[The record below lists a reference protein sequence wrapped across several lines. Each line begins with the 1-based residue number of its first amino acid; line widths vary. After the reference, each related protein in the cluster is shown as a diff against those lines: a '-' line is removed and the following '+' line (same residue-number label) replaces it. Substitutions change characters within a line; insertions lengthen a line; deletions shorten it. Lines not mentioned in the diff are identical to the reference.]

1 MSEYDQSCYNPSLDR
16 VSDGA
21 QHSKAWEEYKAYG
34 TAGRNE
40 DEIEEKNSSDRRFA
54 EEEEEEEEGRTNKNK
69 MIIPKEQLIKQKS
82 YGKIGKTVWDKK
94 AHGGKYYI
102 STGEKKKGYDALEQ
116 TPDGTII
123 KREPGY
129 EKPQSGHTTNFVGNH
144 MTQGAIDLVQ
154 HELTRVD
161 PKMKEERMRRLEEAK
176 GIKREPPKLLKVEKN
191 KKKVLMIGDREKGDT
206 DDGEEEEEGRSP
218 ENRVINIDR
227 YTWEDR
233 DGEIIVRLQ
242 HDEKLMD
249 LKSAQLE
256 IQNERSFTV
265 SIKSKEER
273 NKVYVLSV
281 PCLFDAIVREKSCM
295 LTTAKSLRVTLVKT
309 EVGKAW
315 KRLSSSES
323 SENSML
329 RLNNAPDGKVK
340 EKGIVIINNNNSNN
354 INLRDLRAEVIK
366 FRDGNLAPKFTPSK
380 TPEEIENELDAQI
393 NDVSTPMEFASL
405 KEAMQSCDHY
415 ESSGDHANAI
425 KSFSSALFFL
435 RFFTSSSSPP
445 ASEDGSEDTTTLEE
459 GGKSTS
465 TTTMEVKIM
474 DCLRRR
480 AKANVLLGK
489 TRNAT
494 KDYAEAIQEGKKLL
508 SSLSSSSNATSSAI
522 NDKDADATKKILSDL
537 YFERGNAY
545 EQVEKYAEAVDD
557 YKRALK
563 TGGNDT
569 KVSMALT
576 RASKLHFQ
584 RDIERKE
591 IEKKRP
597 KNDNENSL
605 PSLPRPGMK
614 QFENRGKAGACF

>member
-273 NKVYVLSV
+273 DKVYVLSV

-329 RLNNAPDGKVK
+329 RLNNAPDGNVK

-405 KEAMQSCDHY
+405 KEAMQSCDHF